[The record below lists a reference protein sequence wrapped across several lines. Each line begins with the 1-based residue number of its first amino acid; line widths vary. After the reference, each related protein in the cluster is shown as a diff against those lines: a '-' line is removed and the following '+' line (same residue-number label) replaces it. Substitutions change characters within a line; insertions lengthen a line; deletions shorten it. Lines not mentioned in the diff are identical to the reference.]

1 MTDTLVANQR
11 LALEELLT
19 AAETLLAA
27 IEDAT
32 GQFDTECAA
41 LDAAC
46 GTARAA
52 IQSPEAMTIQE
63 LLAQRGEIALIWSV
77 DDVQQERPYLTTEQ
91 AWQVLRE
98 VERDHDAMFGVSW
111 DTLTSIADDLFGPPA
126 ETDAA

>member
-1 MTDTLVANQR
+1 MTDTLIINQR

-19 AAETLLAA
+19 AAENLLAA

-32 GQFDTECAA
+32 GQFDTECTA

-46 GTARAA
+46 ATARAA
-52 IQSPEAMTIQE
+52 LQSPETMTIQE
-63 LLAQRGEIALIWSV
+63 MLSRRGEIALIWSV
-77 DDVQQERPYLTTEQ
+77 EDVQQERPDLTGEQ

-98 VERDHDAMFGVSW
+98 VERDHDALRGVSW

-126 ETDAA
+126 ETGAA